1 LQGKIFSQKDSPN
14 LILAWKTNPERLK
27 KETAHQMQR
36 YQTDLKCMDIYK
48 LTEKEPKIISPRK
61 LSKVKENRQ
70 ITQEKTCTKWEV

>member
-1 LQGKIFSQKDSPN
+1 
-14 LILAWKTNPERLK
+14 
-27 KETAHQMQR
+27 
-36 YQTDLKCMDIYK
+36 MDIYK